1 MGKTIGWPKK
11 NLPMHLHR
19 KVESSIREGRSGG
32 ALLAGQENVLGAGI
46 FQHLARAL
54 RCMHALTVDG
64 DKDAAGLDLLFVAP
78 GFNLGKSEADE
89 TSGYASHRATYA
101 GSRQCGDDRSC
112 SEQRS
117 HTGNGQRANTN
128 QPAQSTAYQ
137 QAGAAAGHC
146 AFRSLG
152 VLLQRELFV
161 HVAIG
166 KDHRDV
172 IAEKSLFT
180 ETV

>member
-1 MGKTIGWPKK
+1 
-11 NLPMHLHR
+11 MHLR
-19 KVESSIREGRSGG
+19 RLQKKKPPKAFGLWEANKSGKISGG

-54 RCMHALTVDG
+54 RCMHTLTVDG

-117 HTGNGQRANTN
+117 HTGNR
-128 QPAQSTAYQ
+128 
-137 QAGAAAGHC
+137 
-146 AFRSLG
+146 
-152 VLLQRELFV
+152 
-161 HVAIG
+161 
-166 KDHRDV
+166 
-172 IAEKSLFT
+172 
-180 ETV
+180 